1 MEKFKESFK
10 HLKKDPIMKTL
21 IEKLGDKITLYDRKD
36 EDLAKAISQLIIEQ
50 QVSFKA
56 AITIK
61 KRFEILIK
69 DLSYKEVLLIENE
82 KLKSIGISYRKV
94 EYIKNVYSY
103 FLNTSFDFYSEKT
116 DSVIKE
122 LTKIKGI
129 GMWTAEMFLIFILFK
144 IDIFSKGDL
153 ALINSI
159 KINYNITDLKE
170 TTLNEIISK
179 WSPYKTVASLLLWK
193 SIEDKIF
200 TKNGKKW
207 QKSDKKVIKLPIN
220 D

>member
-1 MEKFKESFK
+1 MEKLKESFK
-10 HLKKDPIMKTL
+10 HLKKDPIMKSL
-21 IEKLGDKITLYDRKD
+21 IEKIGDKITLYDRID

-69 DLSYKEVLLIENE
+69 GLSYKEVLLIENE
-82 KLKSIGISYRKV
+82 KLKSVGISYRKV

-170 TTLNEIISK
+170 TTLNNIISK
-179 WSPYKTVASLLLWK
+179 WSPFKTVASLLLWK

-200 TKNGKKW
+200 A
-207 QKSDKKVIKLPIN
+207 
-220 D
+220 